1 MKINFLT
8 IFPKY
13 YEAFKSESIVSKA
26 IEKGLI
32 EINVIDFRDFTLHK
46 QNKVDDEIYGGGA
59 GMLLMIEPIDRAL
72 ESIKEKTKIILMSPQ
87 GQPFTQQKAKELSKE
102 KSITFIAG
110 RYEGFDERIRLLV
123 DEELSIGDYVLTGGE
138 LPSMVIADSIIRL
151 IPNVIKEDSYKN
163 DSFQNNLLDYP
174 QYTRPAEYKGM
185 KVPEVLLN
193 GNHKEIEKWRKEKA
207 LENTKKKRPD
217 LLERKNHDK

>member
-32 EINVIDFRDFTLHK
+32 DINVIDFRDFTLHK

-72 ESIKEKTKIILMSPQ
+72 QSIKEKTKIILMSPQ
-87 GQPFTQQKAKELSKE
+87 GKPFTQEKALELSKE

-110 RYEGFDERIRLLV
+110 RYEGFDERVRTLV
-123 DEELSIGDYVLTGGE
+123 DEEISIGDYVLTGGE

-151 IPNVIKEDSYKN
+151 VPNVIKEESHQN

-185 KVPEVLLN
+185 KVPDVLLN

-207 LENTKKKRPD
+207 LENTKNKRPD

>member
-13 YEAFKSESIVSKA
+13 YDAFKSESIIARA
-26 IEKGLI
+26 IAKGII
-32 EINVIDFRDFTLHK
+32 EINVIDFRNFSIGN
-46 QNKVDDEIYGGGA
+46 QNKVDDQIYGGGD

-72 ESIKEKTKIILMSPQ
+72 ESIKEKSKIILVTPQ
-87 GQPFTQQKAKELSKE
+87 GKTLTQEKAYELSKE

-110 RYEGFDERIRLLV
+110 RYEGFDERIKYLV
-123 DEELSIGDYVLTGGE
+123 DEEISIGDYVLTGGE
-138 LPSMVIADSIIRL
+138 LPSMVIADSVIRL
-151 IPNVIKEDSYKN
+151 IPNVIKEASHKN

-185 KVPEVLLN
+185 KVPDVLLN

-207 LENTKKKRPD
+207 IENTKNKRPD
-217 LLERKNHDK
+217 LLERIKND